1 MDKNLLII
9 IPCFNEEKSIGNLLN
24 QLNVLVLPKPWKFSV
39 LVVNDCSK
47 DETAKVAANKGI
59 KVLNLPIN
67 LGIGG
72 AVQSGL
78 KYAFA
83 KGYNFAVQM
92 DGDGQH
98 PPNELVKLL
107 NAQQETGANLV
118 IGSRFLE
125 KKGFQS
131 TFIRRLGIF
140 YFHFLNKVFTG
151 INVYDSTSGYR
162 LFDAKAIDL
171 SIRNYPDEY
180 PEPET
185 LVLFAKAGLTI
196 KETPVVMVA
205 RTAGESTINSTA
217 SIYYCFKVTLA
228 MFFTSIRKIK

>member
-9 IPCFNEEKSIGNLLN
+9 IPCFNEEKSIGNLLD

-47 DETAKVAANKGI
+47 DRTAEVATSKSV

-78 KYAFA
+78 KYAFNH
-83 KGYNFAVQM
+83 GFNFAVQM

-98 PPNELVKLL
+98 PPAELVKLL
-107 NAQQETGANLV
+107 ITQQETGANLI

-131 TFIRRLGIF
+131 SLIRRLGIY

-151 INVYDSTSGYR
+151 INIYDSTSGYR

-180 PEPET
+180 PEP
-185 LVLFAKAGLTI
+185 
-196 KETPVVMVA
+196 
-205 RTAGESTINSTA
+205 
-217 SIYYCFKVTLA
+217 
-228 MFFTSIRKIK
+228 

>member
-9 IPCFNEEKSIGNLLN
+9 IPCFNEEKSIGNLLD

-47 DETAKVAANKGI
+47 DRTAEVATSKSV

-78 KYAFA
+78 KYAFNH
-83 KGYNFAVQM
+83 GFNFAVQM

-98 PPNELVKLL
+98 PPAELVKLL
-107 NAQQETGANLV
+107 ITQQETGANLI

-131 TFIRRLGIF
+131 SLIRRLGIY

-151 INVYDSTSGYR
+151 INIYDSTSGYR